1 MAMANPGAIVGNLLV
16 GLPAI
21 LVCLVIQV
29 SFAYWCLRHYAR
41 HSSPEALRGR
51 FPGIRN
57 LLGVMLIVMLGTVVQ
72 VALWGLLFVIL
83 GEFDEFYE
91 AVYHSAVNFASLG
104 YGDIVM
110 SQRWKLLGP
119 LEALCGVLMLGM
131 NAAVLMTIL
140 QHVLKSQHRAPPL
153 D

>member
-1 MAMANPGAIVGNLLV
+1 MENTGTIVGNLLL
-16 GLPAI
+16 GLPVI

-29 SFAYWCLRHYAR
+29 SFAYWCLRFYVRNSAPSATHRA
-41 HSSPEALRGR
+41 
-51 FPGIRN
+51 FPVMRN

-72 VALWGLLFVIL
+72 VALWGVLFVL
-83 GEFDEFYE
+83 LNEFDEFYE

-110 SQRWKLLGP
+110 SHRWKLLGP

-131 NAAVLMTIL
+131 NAAVLMAIL
-140 QHVLKSQHRAPPL
+140 QHILKSQHRALTP

>member
-1 MAMANPGAIVGNLLV
+1 MAMDNHGTIVGNLLI
-16 GLPAI
+16 GLPVI

-29 SFAYWCLRHYAR
+29 SFAFWCLRYYVRNSGPAAAHR
-41 HSSPEALRGR
+41 S
-51 FPGIRN
+51 FPHMRN

-72 VALWGLLFVIL
+72 VGLWGLLFVML
-83 GEFDEFYE
+83 GEFGEYYE

-110 SQRWKLLGP
+110 SHRWKLLGP

-131 NAAVLMTIL
+131 NAAVLMAIM
-140 QHVLKSQHRAPPL
+140 QHMLRSHDPGRGVP
-153 D
+153 

>member
-1 MAMANPGAIVGNLLV
+1 MENPGTIVGNLLV
-16 GLPAI
+16 GLPVI

-29 SFAYWCLRHYAR
+29 SFAYWCLRYYGR
-41 HSSPEALRGR
+41 HSAPAGRRGR

-72 VALWGLLFVIL
+72 VALWGLLFVLL
-83 GEFDEFYE
+83 GEFDQLYD

-110 SQRWKLLGP
+110 SDRWKLLGP

-131 NAAVLMTIL
+131 NAAVLMAIM
-140 QHVLKSQHRAPPL
+140 QHILKSQHRVSPL

>member
-1 MAMANPGAIVGNLLV
+1 MEERGTIVGNLLL
-16 GLPAI
+16 GLPVI

-29 SFAYWCLRHYAR
+29 SFAYWCLRFYVR
-41 HSSPEALRGR
+41 NSG
-51 FPGIRN
+51 PGAAQRSYPAMRN

-72 VALWGLLFVIL
+72 VALWGLLFVLL
-83 GEFDEFYE
+83 GEFDQFYE

-110 SQRWKLLGP
+110 SHRWKLLGP

-131 NAAVLMTIL
+131 NAAVLMAIMQHIL
-140 QHVLKSQHRAPPL
+140 KTQHRTLTL

>member
-1 MAMANPGAIVGNLLV
+1 MPMQYPGSLVGNLLV
-16 GLPAI
+16 GLPVI
-21 LVCLVIQV
+21 LLCLVIQV
-29 SFAYWCLRHYAR
+29 LFAYWCLRHY
-41 HSSPEALRGR
+41 LRNSVPTAPPR
-51 FPGIRN
+51 SFPVMRN

-72 VALWGLLFVIL
+72 VALWGLLFLVL
-83 GEFDEFYE
+83 GEFTEFYE

-110 SQRWKLLGP
+110 SRRWKLLGP

-131 NAAVLMTIL
+131 NAAVLMAIL
-140 QHVLKSQHRAPPL
+140 QHILRSQHIKLEL